1 MLSEDGAVRAAAFLV
16 ALAAMV
22 AVFVISRPA
31 RRAVGERLPPV
42 AWLGRRIMA
51 LRWRTIGLV
60 FAACVAALVLA
71 EVFEDAVAPG
81 GRLADHL
88 ADAFGPDYRDSR
100 SPLLVAAELGDEWPS
115 EDQRYAGVGVLLRY
129 EHDIVALVPDGEG
142 GTRIERYDDSE
153 GYRRFYAYV
162 GDFWG
167 DRYLE
172 RDDVPRSAL
181 AVPSEA
187 DLGAVARRLRR
198 AGRVQRLCYGWDIE
212 VRSGARE
219 GRLAGPDIPAD
230 CAYVKLIAWVD
241 PNAGRLV
248 SKGSAGDWGINYE
261 WTTGGEIRQESI
273 EAIDAPLVEMIE
285 GAMQKPSGRGRRA
298 GKGLLEY
305 LDVMPL
311 VALDVPD
318 VEPVPVGTPFGVP
331 HDARPSPVQRT
342 DAERR
347 ADDSWIAYP
356 PALVRVAAIFT
367 LAFLIFGLIV
377 AGIARGVR
385 AIA

>member
-1 MLSEDGAVRAAAFLV
+1 M
-16 ALAAMV
+16 
-22 AVFVISRPA
+22 
-31 RRAVGERLPPV
+31 
-42 AWLGRRIMA
+42 
-51 LRWRTIGLV
+51 
-60 FAACVAALVLA
+60 
-71 EVFEDAVAPG
+71 
-81 GRLADHL
+81 
-88 ADAFGPDYRDSR
+88 
-100 SPLLVAAELGDEWPS
+100 
-115 EDQRYAGVGVLLRY
+115 
-129 EHDIVALVPDGEG
+129 
-142 GTRIERYDDSE
+142 
-153 GYRRFYAYV
+153 
-162 GDFWG
+162 
-167 DRYLE
+167 
-172 RDDVPRSAL
+172 
-181 AVPSEA
+181 
-187 DLGAVARRLRR
+187 
-198 AGRVQRLCYGWDIE
+198 
-212 VRSGARE
+212 
-219 GRLAGPDIPAD
+219 
-230 CAYVKLIAWVD
+230 KLIAWVD
-241 PNAGRLV
+241 PNAGRLRR
-248 SKGSAGDWGINYE
+248 KGTAGDWGINYE

-318 VEPVPVGTPFGVP
+318 VEPVPLGTPFGVP
-331 HDARPSPVQRT
+331 PDARPSPVQRT